1 MKRTSLTALTL
12 AAAALS
18 TGALAASGDQWS
30 GTNRYRE
37 VAPIEVTTLRP
48 GDRVIVYENESSSR
62 PVYVERTYTYDPGYV
77 HYYEPNYT
85 YRYSPDNDWVK
96 DLNPQTGHRIG
107 DGLFNQQGPND
118 FGQ

>member
-1 MKRTSLTALTL
+1 MKRTPLTALVL
-12 AAAALS
+12 AAAVVS

-37 VAPIEVTTLRP
+37 SAPIEVTTLRP

-62 PVYVERTYTYDPGYV
+62 PVHVERTYTYEPGRVY
-77 HYYEPNYT
+77 YYEP
-85 YRYSPDNDWVK
+85 YSPDKDWVK

-107 DGLFNQQGPND
+107 DGLFNKTGPND